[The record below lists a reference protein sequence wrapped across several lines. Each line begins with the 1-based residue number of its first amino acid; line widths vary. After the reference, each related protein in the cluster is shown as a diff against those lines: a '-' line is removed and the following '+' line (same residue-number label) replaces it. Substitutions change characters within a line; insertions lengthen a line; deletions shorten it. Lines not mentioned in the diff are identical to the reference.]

1 MKKNNN
7 SSSSSTSIK
16 KKFKKLSTN
25 VKKLKEDSVKLW
37 NDVHVW
43 NSKND
48 NKLRSFENILLGKLV
63 ADLRV
68 IQNEHITQLEINFDE

>member
-1 MKKNNN
+1 VKKNNN

-25 VKKLKEDSVKLW
+25 VKKLKEDSVRLW
-37 NDVHVW
+37 NDVHAW